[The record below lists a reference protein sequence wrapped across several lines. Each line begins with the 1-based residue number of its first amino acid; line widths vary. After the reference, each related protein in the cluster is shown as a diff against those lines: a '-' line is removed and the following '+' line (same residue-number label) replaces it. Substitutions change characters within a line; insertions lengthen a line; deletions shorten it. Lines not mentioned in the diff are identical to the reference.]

1 MAKPWTAEELAIMK
15 QRYPNESASKDLQ
28 KLLGRSAATI
38 NRKARLLGI
47 KGTRHYWTEE
57 ELKILAER
65 YPKEG
70 ASQELVQLFQH
81 NAYLISMKANALGLR
96 YENRRRWTEE
106 EEDILIERYPWEGSF
121 LFAGIFLLC
130 QKCI

>member
-1 MAKPWTAEELAIMK
+1 MLVKSLNRTKQAIHFKPNKLGFAMRAEGDSLTRTSENSERAVSE
-15 QRYPNESASKDLQ
+15 RECHKDLQ

-65 YPKEG
+65 YPKKRSKPGTG
-70 ASQELVQLFQH
+70 ATVSAQCLSHQ
-81 NAYLISMKANALGLR
+81 Y
-96 YENRRRWTEE
+96 
-106 EEDILIERYPWEGSF
+106 
-121 LFAGIFLLC
+121 
-130 QKCI
+130 